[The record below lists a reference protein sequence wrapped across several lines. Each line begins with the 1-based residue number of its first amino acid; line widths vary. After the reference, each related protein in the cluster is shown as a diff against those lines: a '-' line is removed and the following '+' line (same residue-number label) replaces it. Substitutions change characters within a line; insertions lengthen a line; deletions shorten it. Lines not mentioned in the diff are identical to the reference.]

1 MLVISLASWSAALL
15 RRFAWLGC
23 MPAPGKC
30 NADLKAAGDRRTP
43 RRGRYSKYLSNR
55 GQR

>member
-23 MPAPGKC
+23 MPALES
-30 NADLKAAGDRRTP
+30 ATP
-43 RRGRYSKYLSNR
+43 I
-55 GQR
+55 

>member
-1 MLVISLASWSAALL
+1 MLLISLASWSAALL

-23 MPAPGKC
+23 MPALGKC
-30 NADLKAAGDRRTP
+30 DAELKAAGHRRTP
-43 RRGRYSKYLSNR
+43 RRGRYSKDLSDQ